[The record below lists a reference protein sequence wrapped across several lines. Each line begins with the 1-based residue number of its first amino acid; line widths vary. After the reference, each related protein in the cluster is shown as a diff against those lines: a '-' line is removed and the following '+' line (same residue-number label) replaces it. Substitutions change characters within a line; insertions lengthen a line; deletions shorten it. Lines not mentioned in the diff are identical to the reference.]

1 MARKPAK
8 SRVFVSKKRGEA
20 KFIEQNSGLIRN
32 VAKENGLCSY
42 SVEVGDY
49 LKPEITPELIALTK
63 QKKVEVVKLKVAENR
78 VTPWDQFRNLIQKV
92 DRIQG
97 TQVWTGLMIWMKQNP
112 TVGKLNNTKRLT
124 VLKGVAK
131 KMMVEALKS
140 DKIFLPTEKVVF
152 LNRNDINDYVSG
164 APSAKPNTVHKFK

>member
-8 SRVFVSKKRGEA
+8 SRAFVKKKRGDA
-20 KFIEQNSGLIRN
+20 KFIADNAGLIRN
-32 VAKENGLCSY
+32 VAKENGLAVFSH
-42 SVEVGDY
+42 EVGDY
-49 LKPEITPELIALTK
+49 LKPEITPELITLTK
-63 QKKVEVVKLKVAENR
+63 QKKVEVVKLRAAENR

-97 TQVWTGLMIWMKQNP
+97 TQVWTALMVWMKQNP
-112 TVGKLNNTKRLT
+112 AVGKLNNTKRLT

-140 DKIFLPTEKVVF
+140 DKIFLPQEKVVF
-152 LNRNDINDYVSG
+152 LNRNDINDFGKG
-164 APSAKPNTVHKFK
+164 APSAQPNTVHKFK